1 MQFPELEKPV
11 RDELRSELGKLNSLD
26 ANELAHA
33 DELEQDSDLQDGLP
47 YFQRILR
54 LFRDLSEV
62 NLDMLSIQSLRSL
75 LSAAQE
81 ASKLFSE
88 IEDVPLPTHSKNR
101 TQNRSHLIHQLRH
114 RYNFWYTEVAPVI
127 AYSAW
132 QDINIDRLEQGIRSL
147 EQDLRSV
154 AAKVG
159 VAHHARHFKNEAERH
174 AKIANTWLGVVIGL
188 AIVTVVLAGG
198 NVYFALNTTDLGTP
212 QTIQLAVAK
221 ILLFSLLF
229 GALVWAARVYRS
241 HRHNFVVNQ
250 HRQNAL
256 TSFETFATAASDDQT
271 KGAVLIEAT
280 RCIFSPQTSGYAD
293 SSATDPSTPRIMEII
308 RGMTAKE

>member
-1 MQFPELEKPV
+1 MEFPELEKSV

-26 ANELAHA
+26 AKELVRA
-33 DELEQDSDLQDGLP
+33 DELGQDSDFQDGLP
-47 YFQRILR
+47 YFQRSLR

-62 NLDMLSIQSLRSL
+62 NLDMLSNRRLQSLWG
-75 LSAAQE
+75 AVQE
-81 ASKLFSE
+81 ARKLFSE

-101 TQNRSHLIHQLRH
+101 TRNRSHLIHQIRS
-114 RYNFWYTEVAPVI
+114 RYDSWYTEVAPVI

-132 QDINIDRLEQGIRSL
+132 QDTDIDRIEQ
-147 EQDLRSV
+147 ELRSI

-159 VAHHARHFKNEAERH
+159 VAHHARHFKNEAEQH
-174 AKIANTWLGVVIGL
+174 AKIAKIWLGVVIL
-188 AIVTVVLAGG
+188 IAIATVALAGV
-198 NVYFALNTTDLGTP
+198 NVYLALITTDLGTP

-221 ILLFSLLF
+221 VLLFSLLF
-229 GALVWAARVYRS
+229 GALVWAGRVYRS

-293 SSATDPSTPRIMEII
+293 SVAADSATPRIMEII
-308 RGMTAKE
+308 RGITAKE

>member
-1 MQFPELEKPV
+1 MEFPELEKPV

-26 ANELAHA
+26 ANELVRA
-33 DELEQDSDLQDGLP
+33 DELGQDSDFQDGLP
-47 YFQRILR
+47 YFQRSLR

-62 NLDMLSIQSLRSL
+62 NLDMLSNRRLQSLS
-75 LSAAQE
+75 SAAQE
-81 ASKLFSE
+81 ARKLLSE
-88 IEDVPLPTHSKNR
+88 FEDSPLSTHPK
-101 TQNRSHLIHQLRH
+101 TRSQHRNHLIHRLRH
-114 RYNFWYTEVAPVI
+114 LYNSWYTEVAPVI

-132 QDINIDRLEQGIRSL
+132 QDTNIDRLEQDI
-147 EQDLRSV
+147 RSV

-159 VAHHARHFKNEAERH
+159 VAHHARHFKNEAEQH
-174 AKIANTWLGVVIGL
+174 AKIAKTWLGVVIGL
-188 AIVTVVLAGG
+188 AIATVVLAVG
-198 NVYFALNTTDLGTP
+198 NVYFALKTTDLGTP
-212 QTIQLAVAK
+212 QTIQLTVAK
-221 ILLFSLLF
+221 VLLFSLLF
-229 GALVWAARVYRS
+229 GALVWAGRVYRS

-293 SSATDPSTPRIMEII
+293 SSATDPATPRTMEII